1 MTHPGTSKT
10 ILVVEDDLDVRDVI
24 KLALETEGYY
34 VREAD
39 NGLDALTSL
48 ETGLVPDLILLDLDM
63 PELNGQEFMNVLG
76 KSIALISIPILV
88 VSAAATEDAL
98 FGARAWIKKPL
109 QLPELLAVVRAH
121 TGGR

>member
-1 MTHPGTSKT
+1 MNEFPGAGKT
-10 ILVVEDDLDVRDVI
+10 ILVVEDDLDVRDLI
-24 KLALETEGYY
+24 KLSLESQGYY
-34 VREAD
+34 VSEAS

-88 VSAAATEDAL
+88 VSASANETAL
-98 FGARAWIKKPL
+98 FGARAWVKKPV
-109 QLPELLAVVRAH
+109 Q
-121 TGGR
+121 